1 MEATMAAD
9 AIEDDLARRFRID
22 RPPTLLARKSSK
34 ARIGFSRMRSSRPL
48 RGRSLAAP
56 PQEAFA
62 FHVPLS
68 VPFFSNLWTAGRRRE
83 VPDLRLG
90 DTMLVDLSENP
101 VVGLDIPFDTLR
113 FYITQVALD
122 EMANEAG
129 IRRVK
134 GLYAPNFGARDLVM
148 FGLAQALAG
157 AMEQSGDGTAM
168 FSDCIALAFFAHIV
182 RAYGSVPIG
191 GPNARGGLA
200 AWQLQRA
207 RDFINVNLAH
217 DPSIAGVAHECGL
230 SSGYF
235 ARAFKLSTGI
245 PPYQWLTKM
254 RVERAKELLRD
265 PRCELAD
272 IALHCGFVDQSHFTR
287 VFSRSEGYSPGRWRR
302 LHRL

>member
-1 MEATMAAD
+1 MMGAEAHD
-9 AIEDDLARRFRID
+9 EVLAKRFKID
-22 RPPTLLARKSSK
+22 RPPTLLARKSSR
-34 ARIGFSRMRSSRPL
+34 ARIGFSRIWSSHPM
-48 RGRSLAAP
+48 RGRSLAV
-56 PQEAFA
+56 PQEEAFS

-83 VPDLRLG
+83 VPELRLG
-90 DTMLVDLSENP
+90 DAQLVDLGDHP
-101 VVGLDIPFDTLR
+101 VVGLDIPFDSIR

-168 FSDCIALAFFAHIV
+168 FADCIALAFFTHIV

-191 GPNARGGLA
+191 ERNARGGLA

-207 RDFINVNLAH
+207 RDLIQVHFGHAL
-217 DPSIAGVAHECGL
+217 SIAEIAHKGGL
-230 SSGYF
+230 SG
-235 ARAFKLSTGI
+235 
-245 PPYQWLTKM
+245 
-254 RVERAKELLRD
+254 
-265 PRCELAD
+265 
-272 IALHCGFVDQSHFTR
+272 
-287 VFSRSEGYSPGRWRR
+287 
-302 LHRL
+302 

>member
-1 MEATMAAD
+1 MMAAD
-9 AIEDDLARRFRID
+9 AIEDDLARRFRIK
-22 RPPTLLARKSSK
+22 RPPTLLGRKSSK
-34 ARIGFSRMRSSRPL
+34 ARIGFSRMRSRLPM
-48 RGRSLAAP
+48 RGRSLAVP

-83 VPDLRLG
+83 VPELRLG
-90 DTMLVDLSENP
+90 DAQLVDLGDNP
-101 VVGLDIPFDTLR
+101 VVSLDIPFDSIR

-157 AMEQSGDGTAM
+157 VMEQSGDLTAM

-182 RAYGSVPIG
+182 RAYGGISTWG
-191 GPNARGGLA
+191 RTARGGLA

-207 RDFINVNLAH
+207 RDFINVNLER
-217 DPSIAGVAHECGL
+217 DPSIAEIAHECGL
-230 SSGYF
+230 SS
-235 ARAFKLSTGI
+235 
-245 PPYQWLTKM
+245 
-254 RVERAKELLRD
+254 D
-265 PRCELAD
+265 
-272 IALHCGFVDQSHFTR
+272 HF
-287 VFSRSEGYSPGRWRR
+287 S
-302 LHRL
+302 

>member
-1 MEATMAAD
+1 MGAD

-34 ARIGFSRMRSSRPL
+34 ARIGFSRMRSSRPM
-48 RGRSLAAP
+48 RGRSLAVP
-56 PQEAFA
+56 PEEAFA

-83 VPDLRLG
+83 VPDLHLG
-90 DTMLVDLSENP
+90 DAQLVNLGDNP
-101 VVGLDIPFDTLR
+101 VVSLDIPFDTLR
-113 FYITQVALD
+113 FYIHQIALD

-134 GLYAPNFGARDLVM
+134 GLYAPNFGAPDPVL

-168 FSDCIALAFFAHIV
+168 LSDCIALAFFAHIV
-182 RAYGSVPIG
+182 RAYGG
-191 GPNARGGLA
+191 ARTGERNARGGLA

-207 RDFINVNLAH
+207 RDLINVNLAH
-217 DPSIAGVAHECGL
+217 DPSIAEIAEECGL

-235 ARAFKLSTGI
+235 ARAFKRSTGVS
-245 PPYQWLTKM
+245 PHQWLTKM
-254 RVERAKELLRD
+254 RVERVKELLRD

-272 IALHCGFVDQSHFTR
+272 IALLCGFVDQSHFTR
-287 VFSRSEGYSPGRWRR
+287 VFSRREGYSPGRWRR
-302 LHRL
+302 LHRV

>member
-1 MEATMAAD
+1 MH
-9 AIEDDLARRFRID
+9 
-22 RPPTLLARKSSK
+22 
-34 ARIGFSRMRSSRPL
+34 GH
-48 RGRSLAAP
+48 SLATLP
-56 PQEAFA
+56 EEAFA

-68 VPFFSNLWTAGRRRE
+68 VPYFSNLWTAGRRRE
-83 VPDLRLG
+83 VPDFRLG
-90 DTMLVDLSENP
+90 DAQLIDLSERP
-101 VVGLDIPFDTLR
+101 VVSLDIPFDSIR

-129 IRRVK
+129 IRRVR
-134 GLYAPNFGARDLVM
+134 GLYAPNFGARDLIM

-157 AMEQSGDGTAM
+157 AMEHPGDGTAM

-217 DPSIAGVAHECGL
+217 DPSIAEIAHECGL

-235 ARAFKLSTGI
+235 ARAFKLSTGV

-254 RVERAKELLRD
+254 RVERAKELLKD

-272 IALHCGFVDQSHFTR
+272 IAQLCGFVDQSHFTR

-302 LHRL
+302 LHRC